1 MLYLHISDMFFI
13 INQLYINPLSYILYT
28 FTMNAIIQQFIEVF
42 VKFIS
47 TLFSF
52 LSIKITYFLNQMDL
66 TNFIRNDK

>member
-28 FTMNAIIQQFIEVF
+28 FTMNAIIQQFLEVF